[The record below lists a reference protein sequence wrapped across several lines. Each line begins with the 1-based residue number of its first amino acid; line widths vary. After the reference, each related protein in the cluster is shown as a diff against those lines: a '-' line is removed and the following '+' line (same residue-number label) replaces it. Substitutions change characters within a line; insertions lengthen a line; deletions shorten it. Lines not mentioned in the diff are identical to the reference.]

1 MMAFVNC
8 NPVKEFAMSI
18 RFAIAAVTLALSAAV
33 AATPAA
39 AQVGKTVELADGLK
53 YIDTKI
59 GDGTTA
65 EKSFLVSVQYTGWIY
80 KNGAKG
86 AQFDSSRDR
95 GKPITFKLGAGQV
108 IPGWD
113 EGISGMKV
121 GGQRTL
127 IIPPELAY
135 GSKGAGGVIP
145 PNATLIFEV
154 ELVSAR

>member
-1 MMAFVNC
+1 MPPRRRARRWARRSKAF
-8 NPVKEFAMSI
+8 
-18 RFAIAAVTLALSAAV
+18 
-33 AATPAA
+33 
-39 AQVGKTVELADGLK
+39 ADGLPK

-108 IPGWD
+108 IPRLGRGDFRD
-113 EGISGMKV
+113 EG
-121 GGQRTL
+121 RRPAATL

-135 GSKGAGGVIP
+135 GSKGSGGVIP